1 MLLMDMSFRCTSRT
15 RRQGRTPSVSKSSS
29 REGAVCVSTCL
40 SMNLLLLSFDSD
52 SDWLIFPS
60 PLFSQGEYR
69 LQGQA
74 ETNQDKNKYNTPK
87 YRFVVRFV
95 SLKDSSSVHHS
106 LCTSQLSIYVAY
118 VAYYYHRVMLYLLT
132 LVL

>member
-1 MLLMDMSFRCTSRT
+1 PPLPSPAPSSPPARSPSTASRTEVRASPIIVPLPFRCTSRS

-29 REGAVCVSTCL
+29 REGAICGEDRL
-40 SMNLLLLSFDSD
+40 SV
-52 SDWLIFPS
+52 
-60 PLFSQGEYR
+60 
-69 LQGQA
+69 QA
-74 ETNQDKNKYNTPK
+74 ETNQDKDKYNTPK